1 MNHEPKKLALL
12 ISLIGAGVSPY
23 AMARTELRDPG
34 EAQAA
39 LDAALAETSTALL
52 ERSDPS
58 TEWMWR
64 PEPGLPEVTSTPKF
78 RIVYLPFSDDRAPGE
93 VGMADRQQVGEPT
106 LAEVSAVPAPVP
118 SAVEPDSSA
127 SRKKRTHKPRVR
139 RPAVAQFAID
149 AQGESML
156 DPAVERFAPQVV
168 EAKPHAADRVLEAL
182 ATLLEPE
189 PLSGDVESLPV
200 LRVEAA
206 LPVSTNEVR
215 AFDRELAVPRLD
227 RIEVVVESQSS
238 RVLRSLD
245 AILSDERDEV
255 GAIRTEPAQ
264 DIVASQSDKVLAML
278 DDVAN
283 ARDVVETGPAK
294 RARKLAALAAK
305 KAAEHAA
312 DIKASVVR
320 SGVDLMLPLE
330 PAPPLLDIDLSD
342 PSIGKIAQV
351 PLPLVAAPAVSTR
364 KNPFGDRQVAVSEQS
379 LDRVRG
385 GFLVDGL
392 NISFGIERAVYVNG
406 SLVTSTSFN
415 VSDLGRIT
423 GGRAPAFDAS
433 TIALIQN
440 GAGNTVT
447 AAPIP
452 SGAIGT
458 IVQNTLDGQKIQNVT
473 VINATTN
480 SLGVLRGLNLQ
491 SSLRS
496 AVIDSLRR

>member
-1 MNHEPKKLALL
+1 VNHEPKKLALL

-64 PEPGLPEVTSTPKF
+64 PEPALTEVTSTPKF

-93 VGMADRQQVGEPT
+93 MVAADSVQAREST
-106 LAEVSAVPAPVP
+106 LVEEVRTPEALPAVVSA
-118 SAVEPDSSA
+118 SIEPDAPA
-127 SRKKRTHKPRVR
+127 SRKKRTHKPRVHK
-139 RPAVAQFAID
+139 PAVAEFVVD
-149 AQGESML
+149 ARSEAM
-156 DPAVERFAPQVV
+156 VEPRLP
-168 EAKPHAADRVLEAL
+168 AADRVLEAL
-182 ATLLEPE
+182 ATTLEPQ
-189 PLSGDVESLPV
+189 PLSVEVESLPV
-200 LRVEAA
+200 LRVEAVLSA
-206 LPVSTNEVR
+206 LTNEVR
-215 AFDRELAVPRLD
+215 VFDRELAVPRIGRVD
-227 RIEVVVESQSS
+227 VIVESQSS
-238 RVLRSLD
+238 KVLRSLD
-245 AILSDERDEV
+245 ALLTGERDEV

-264 DIVASQSDKVLAML
+264 DSVVSQTDKVLAML
-278 DDVAN
+278 DNVTGP
-283 ARDVVETGPAK
+283 REVVETGPAK

-305 KAAEHAA
+305 KAAEQAIE
-312 DIKASVVR
+312 IKASVAR
-320 SGVDLMLPLE
+320 DGVDLMLPLE
-330 PAPPLLDIDLSD
+330 PGPATLDIDLDD
-342 PSIGKIAQV
+342 PSIGKIARV
-351 PLPLVAAPAVSTR
+351 PLSMAAAPAAPR
-364 KNPFGDRQVAVSEQS
+364 KSPFGDHQVVAVSEQS

-392 NISFGIERAVYVNG
+392 NISFGIERAVYING

-423 GGRAPAFDAS
+423 GGRAPAFDAN
-433 TIALIQN
+433 TIALIRN

-447 AAPIP
+447 TGSIP
-452 SGAIGT
+452 SGSVGT